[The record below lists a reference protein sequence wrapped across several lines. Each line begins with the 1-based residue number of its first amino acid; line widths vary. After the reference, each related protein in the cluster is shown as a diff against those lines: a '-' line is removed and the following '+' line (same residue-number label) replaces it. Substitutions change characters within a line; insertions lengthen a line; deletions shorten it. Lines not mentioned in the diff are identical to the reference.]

1 MDKMVLDAERI
12 RRHEDMME
20 ARRLRAEFLAKA
32 TEKELLMEILFMLE
46 GLKQGLGRFLPG
58 PLDEY

>member
-1 MDKMVLDAERI
+1 MVLDAERI

-20 ARRLRAEFLAKA
+20 ARIARAVFLAGA

-46 GLKQGLGRFLPG
+46 GLKRGLGRFLPG

>member
-20 ARRLRAEFLAKA
+20 ARRLRAVFLAGA

-46 GLKQGLGRFLPG
+46 GLKQGLGR
-58 PLDEY
+58 